1 MAGGGAREYERAI
14 DTSSGVSPVLALA
27 RAVVSAPRLSTY
39 DASDRRKLVRLAVAA
54 PPPVVADPTPMLD
67 VVPSVVVFTLVVGA
81 GVQTQLRTASVANT
95 EPGGFPIPP
104 LLSEI
109 TYLGFATG
117 WITALVLRPE
127 QDGTY
132 ALDLTV
138 SSSGMAASV
147 QSATVDVVS
156 PGAIGSPFT
165 VTVLAT
171 FVGAALPVMA
181 VSPSSLALTVLSGAV
196 HIAQRVLIAPATANA
211 LVAPTLGTITYDVN
225 ASGYLAAVILDNGD
239 GTFDLSIT
247 PSGAG
252 QPTGGPYAALIP
264 VFSATATNSPLLYPV
279 TVTVILASP
288 PIIQLA
294 RSTMDFRGV
303 NGEAQSTPASDT
315 IAIVN
320 AGGSG
325 PLTGLSVVSN
335 QAWSPAVIAGLAVQ
349 ASPTPLTLPPGTA
362 YAVLTISAVGAV
374 DVQASVVLN
383 VAGAVASPSI
393 TLTPAAPTQFT
404 ATVNTANPTPQ
415 DLVLTNSGGGTLDAA
430 VVTILSGAPWLTAV
444 VTGSGNS
451 QFVRVQPVTGA
462 LAVGTYAG
470 QCSVVVANAI
480 NTPILFNVSFVVIP
494 LQTGAEPTPWAV
506 IPTWATHVPADGSL
520 MGQPFIPEALTYFS

>member
-138 SSSGMAASV
+138 SSAGMAASV

-156 PGAIGSPFT
+156 PGAVGSPFT

-196 HIAQRVLIAPATANA
+196 NAAQHVRIAPATADA
-211 LVAPTLGTITYDVN
+211 LVTPALGTISYGGG
-225 ASGYLAAVILDNGD
+225 ASGYLAAVLSSNGD
-239 GTFDLSIT
+239 GSYDLAIT
-247 PSGAG
+247 ASGAG
-252 QPTGGPYAALIP
+252 QPTGGPYAATVAVL
-264 VFSATATNSPLLYPV
+264 SATATNSPALE
-279 TVTVILASP
+279 
-288 PIIQLA
+288 
-294 RSTMDFRGV
+294 ST
-303 NGEAQSTPASDT
+303 A
-315 IAIVN
+315 
-320 AGGSG
+320 
-325 PLTGLSVVSN
+325 
-335 QAWSPAVIAGLAVQ
+335 
-349 ASPTPLTLPPGTA
+349 
-362 YAVLTISAVGAV
+362 
-374 DVQASVVLN
+374 
-383 VAGAVASPSI
+383 
-393 TLTPAAPTQFT
+393 
-404 ATVNTANPTPQ
+404 
-415 DLVLTNSGGGTLDAA
+415 
-430 VVTILSGAPWLTAV
+430 
-444 VTGSGNS
+444 
-451 QFVRVQPVTGA
+451 
-462 LAVGTYAG
+462 
-470 QCSVVVANAI
+470 
-480 NTPILFNVSFVVIP
+480 
-494 LQTGAEPTPWAV
+494 
-506 IPTWATHVPADGSL
+506 
-520 MGQPFIPEALTYFS
+520 